1 MFFRVKWSTIKSGDM
16 EKMHFFP
23 LKSTQ
28 QCMDWIHSYSTTV
41 ETPMGLSRGF
51 LLCAKG
57 SHHHMN
63 LELREQLIYCI
74 GKLLYIPFLRDM
86 LLLFNVFNIY
96 RINNN

>member
-1 MFFRVKWSTIKSGDM
+1 MCFINVFRVKWSTIKSGDM

-41 ETPMGLSRGF
+41 ETPMGLSRGS

-74 GKLLYIPFLRDM
+74 GKLF
-86 LLLFNVFNIY
+86 
-96 RINNN
+96 